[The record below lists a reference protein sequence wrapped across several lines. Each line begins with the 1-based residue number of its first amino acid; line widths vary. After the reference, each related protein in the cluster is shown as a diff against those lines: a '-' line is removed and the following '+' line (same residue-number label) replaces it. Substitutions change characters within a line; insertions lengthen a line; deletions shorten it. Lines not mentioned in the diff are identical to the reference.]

1 MQTMN
6 ISNARNELY
15 KIASSCIKYND
26 IVNVTT
32 KEGDIVIMSRDD
44 YNDLIESLYLAS
56 IPGLY
61 ESIEE
66 GVKTPL
72 EECVKV
78 KWK

>member
-61 ESIEE
+61 EDIEE
-66 GVKTPL
+66 TLKTPFEEL
-72 EECVKV
+72 EDV
-78 KWK
+78 KW

>member
-1 MQTMN
+1 MQNMN

-61 ESIEE
+61 ESIQE
-66 GVKTPL
+66 GVDTPK
-72 EECVKV
+72 EECVKI